1 MTKKFLYIALLA
13 VAAGTMT
20 SCNEMLDKEPLDKI
34 TVNPVFWSKTANVDA
49 QVNRFYE
56 QRVRVN
62 FISRLLATTKW
73 EQTSTNGNSLT

>member
-34 TVNPVFWSKTANVDA
+34 TVNPAFWS
-49 QVNRFYE
+49 
-56 QRVRVN
+56 
-62 FISRLLATTKW
+62 
-73 EQTSTNGNSLT
+73 